1 MADFNQL
8 PPEDE
13 ATLRTHLTEEQR
25 EWLDRVGGRGRDD
38 SERGQQMEEE
48 LKMVVSVW
56 GEERRGGGKVFIFP
70 PLLSL
75 CRPVNWTGS
84 WGGYRA
90 TVALSWRDVLHRQ

>member
-8 PPEDE
+8 LPEDE

-25 EWLDRVGGRGRDD
+25 EWLDRAGGRGRDD

-56 GEERRGGGKVFIFP
+56 GEERRGGVRYLFF
-70 PLLSL
+70 LLS
-75 CRPVNWTGS
+75 S
-84 WGGYRA
+84 
-90 TVALSWRDVLHRQ
+90 LSADQ